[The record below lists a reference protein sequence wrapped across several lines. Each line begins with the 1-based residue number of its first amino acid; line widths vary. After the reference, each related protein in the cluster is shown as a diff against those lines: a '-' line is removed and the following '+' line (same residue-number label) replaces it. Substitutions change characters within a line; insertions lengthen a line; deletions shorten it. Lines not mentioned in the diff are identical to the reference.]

1 MVATEDRISRVENKI
16 DDMSA
21 RLGRVEGV
29 QAEMNNRMED
39 VHRRV
44 DDVHTRLGDVHMR
57 LGDVHKR
64 MEDVHKRLT
73 DMNSRLNVLTGIIV
87 TQTIAI
93 VGLIA
98 TALLGG

>member
-1 MVATEDRISRVENKI
+1 MVTTEDRISRVEDKI
-16 DDMSA
+16 DNMSV

-29 QAEMNNRMED
+29 QIEMNNRISD

-44 DDVHTRLGDVHMR
+44 DDIHTRVDDVHKRLDDVHER

-64 MEDVHKRLT
+64 LG
-73 DMNSRLNVLTGIIV
+73 DMNSRLNVLTGIMV

-93 VGLIA
+93 VGLVA
-98 TALLGG
+98 STFLG